1 LQRLLKALGY
11 LSTYERPPEVD
22 EEIQMRADAIFQR
35 MIRQEEAVA
44 KAKEEGRPVPV
55 FAPLIPKAPAAPAVQ
70 KDEVKTI
77 GAVSVTQEPSAHTVR
92 EWQIKLEKLPEEDR
106 AAELEALKADWK
118 AKAEVATKVQ
128 GLWREQAEAREARKA
143 EGKETIVDKV
153 KGVFG
158 R

>member
-1 LQRLLKALGY
+1 LLKALGY

-22 EEIQMRADAIFQR
+22 EEIQIRADDIFQR

-55 FAPLIPKAPAAPAVQ
+55 FAPLIPKAPAPARPAVQ
-70 KDEVKTI
+70 DEVKTI
-77 GAVSVTQEPSAHTVR
+77 GAVSVTQGPSAQTVR
-92 EWQIKLEKLPEEDR
+92 EWQIRLDKLPEEDR

-128 GLWREQAEAREARKA
+128 GLWKEQAEAREARKA